1 MSTRNSKRMTRLNVH
16 SSQQADPKSTRDD
29 NENLLT
35 LGGLTV
41 EQDTLVRVLEPAGAA
56 SAVLC
61 QRLRAGTYDKPFL
74 VDDGK
79 YRALCFAIDGSLQSE
94 MRVDEPEALVTAYTR
109 KMMAFLLFCPRPRH
123 VLMLGLGGGSL
134 LKFCHRNLPDTRVT
148 AVEID
153 AHVIAL
159 RSHFNIPPDSSAL
172 RVIHADGGRHVADM
186 ASTEERIDV
195 LLVDAYDR
203 KGIAQSVA
211 QPEFFENARR
221 VLADDGVF
229 VMNLAAYE
237 SDCAAHLQMIRSVF
251 GEPVLPVAVGWG
263 GNTVVFAGPAL
274 RDRRCLAAVPKRAR
288 RVQEKLDLSFPKLPG
303 LISEYLQHGPA
314 MEADPGIG

>member
-1 MSTRNSKRMTRLNVH
+1 M
-16 SSQQADPKSTRDD
+16 RDGTI
-29 NENLLT
+29 NLLT

-41 EQDTLVRVLEPAGAA
+41 EQDTLVRVPEPPGSAA
-56 SAVLC
+56 AILC
-61 QRLRAGTYDKPFL
+61 QRLLAGTYDKPIL
-74 VDDGK
+74 VEDGEF
-79 YRALCFAIDGSLQSE
+79 RALCFSIDGSIQSE

-186 ASTEERIDV
+186 ASTDERIDV

-211 QPEFFENARR
+211 QPEFFANARR

-237 SDCAAHLQMIRSVF
+237 SDCAMHLQLIRSVF
-251 GEPVLPVAVGWG
+251 GEPVIAVPVGWG

-274 RDRRCLAAVPKRAR
+274 GERRCLAAAPKRAR
-288 RVQEKLDLSFPKLPG
+288 LLQEKLNLSFPKLPG
-303 LISEYLQHGPA
+303 LVSEYLRHVPSAVPGPG
-314 MEADPGIG
+314 MD

>member
-1 MSTRNSKRMTRLNVH
+1 MSTRNSKRMTRLNVY
-16 SSQQADPKSTRDD
+16 SSQQAGSGSMNDE

-61 QRLRAGTYDKPFL
+61 QRLRTGTYDKPFL

-79 YRALCFAIDGSLQSE
+79 YRALCFAIDGSIQSE
-94 MRVDEPEALVTAYTR
+94 MLVDEPETLVTAYTR

-134 LKFCHRNLPDTRVT
+134 VKFCHRNLPTTRLTV
-148 AVEID
+148 VEID
-153 AHVIAL
+153 ANVIAL
-159 RSHFNIPPDSSAL
+159 RSHFHIPPDGSNL
-172 RVIHADGGRHVADM
+172 RVIHADGARHVADM
-186 ASTEERIDV
+186 AGTEERIDV

-221 VLADDGVF
+221 VLSDDGVF

-237 SDCAAHLQMIRSVF
+237 SDCATHLRVIRSVF
-251 GEPVLPVAVGWG
+251 GEPVIPVPVGWG

-274 RDRRCLAAVPKRAR
+274 RDRRCLADAPKRAR
-288 RVQEKLDLSFPKLPG
+288 RVQDKLALSFPKLPG
-303 LISEYLQHGPA
+303 LISEYLRHGPA
-314 MEADPGIG
+314 AEAGPGNG